1 MNDGT
6 EQEQAQRLTQVRGAA
21 AVEFIS
27 VLFCSFSFLSFCSGH
42 CHFLFISQ
50 LSYVSGDEG

>member
-1 MNDGT
+1 MNDGM

-21 AVEFIS
+21 VVEFIS
-27 VLFCSFSFLSFCSGH
+27 VLFCFFSFFCFCSCH
-42 CHFLFISQ
+42 CHFLSISQ